1 MDTSEFKVAALE
13 AELET
18 GVREPTME
26 KAQSGVLKRMI
37 RMTIGFLVFILGI
50 IMLPLPGPG
59 TIVIA
64 LGLLILS
71 RDVRWAD
78 RLLNKL
84 RAKTPG
90 VPAEGEA
97 WPKLTIAL
105 SILVALLFTAV
116 SVVTLTSQL

>member
-1 MDTSEFKVAALE
+1 MDTAEFKTAALE
-13 AELET
+13 AEFET
-18 GVREPTME
+18 GEREPTIE
-26 KAQSGVLKRMI
+26 KAQSGVLKRLI
-37 RMTIGFLVFILGI
+37 RMSFGFFVFVLGI

-59 TIVIA
+59 MLVVA

-84 RAKTPG
+84 RDKTPG
-90 VPAEGEA
+90 VPAEGEP

-105 SILVALLFTAV
+105 SIIAAVVFTSLSIAYY
-116 SVVTLTSQL
+116 TSR